1 MHRVLKSYKEGFV
14 LITALVIICIY
25 YQQNWGGISVHTLIV
40 TDVQLLHSAWKEAYD
55 QNNFQA
61 LIWNARFWEI
71 GCASAWVMVIKIR
84 QVWSRP
90 THHLSDEVDWI
101 GR

>member
-1 MHRVLKSYKEGFV
+1 MHRVLKHYKEDFV
-14 LITALVIICIY
+14 LITALVIIFIY
-25 YQQNWGGISVHTLIV
+25 YKKLRWISVHTLIV
-40 TDVQLLHSAWKEAYD
+40 TDFQLLNSAWKETYN

-61 LIWNARFWEI
+61 LIWNARFWEM
-71 GCASAWVMVIKIR
+71 GCASTWVMVIKIR
-84 QVWSRP
+84 QGWSRP